1 MARRKKQ
8 IRLDNLKVEA
18 VVAEGKSLARHDGQ
32 VVFVKGAVP
41 GDVVDVNITK
51 KRKAFME
58 GTPIQFHQYSDLR
71 VDAVCDY
78 FGTCGGC
85 KWQHMG
91 YHSQLE
97 FKQQQVQDSLERI
110 AKVELPAVAQIV
122 GSEKTL
128 RYRNKLEFTFSNRKW
143 LTKEQ
148 IETEADI
155 NRNGLGFHIPGLFD
169 KVVDVD
175 TCHLME
181 EPTNAVKNAVR
192 AYALDYGLT
201 FFDIREQHGLLRN
214 LMIRMTDHGDVMV
227 LLQFFEPDMEAI
239 EGLMSHLQE
248 KFPEITSLLYVINQK
263 KNDTIFDQEIVV
275 FAGKDHIIE
284 TMGDLQF
291 KIGAKSFYQTNSAQA
306 KVLYDHT
313 LDFADLSQDDLVY
326 DLYTGTGTIANYCA
340 NQAKKVIGI
349 EYVEDAI
356 KDAFVNSEVNGIT
369 NTDFFAGDMKDVL
382 NDAFVAKHGAPDVII
397 TDPPRAG
404 MHENVVDMIL
414 RLSPKKVVYVSCNPA
429 TQARD
434 IALMDGQYQVTKVQP
449 VDMFPHT
456 HHVENIVLLELRG

>member
-18 VVAEGKSLARHDGQ
+18 VAAEGKSLARHDGQ

-227 LLQFFEPDMEAI
+227 LLQFFEPDMEVI

-313 LDFADLSQDDLVY
+313 LDFAGLSQDDLVY

-434 IALMDGQYQVTKVQP
+434 IALMDGQYQVTKIQP

>member
-18 VVAEGKSLARHDGQ
+18 VAAEGKSLARHDGQ

-201 FFDIREQHGLLRN
+201 FFDIREQYGLLRN

-313 LDFADLSQDDLVY
+313 LDFAGLSQDDLVY

-434 IALMDGQYQVTKVQP
+434 IALMDGQYQVTKIQP

>member
-1 MARRKKQ
+1 MARRRKQ
-8 IRLDNLKVEA
+8 IRLDHLEIEA
-18 VVAEGKSLARHDGQ
+18 VAAEGKSVARHDGQ

-41 GDVVDVNITK
+41 GDVVDVQVTK

-58 GTPIQFHQYSDLR
+58 GSPVVFHQYSDLR
-71 VDAVCDY
+71 VDPVCDY

-85 KWQHMG
+85 KWQHLN
-91 YHSQLE
+91 YPSQLE
-97 FKQQQVQDSLERI
+97 YKQQQVEDSLQRI
-110 AKVELPAVAQIV
+110 AKVELAGMSPII
-122 GSEKTL
+122 GSQKKL
-128 RYRNKLEFTFSNRKW
+128 RYRNKLEFTFSNKKW

-148 IETEADI
+148 ISTEEEI
-155 NRNGLGFHIPGLFD
+155 QRNGLGFHIPGLFD

-181 EPTNAVKNAVR
+181 EPTNAIKNEIR
-192 AYALDYGLT
+192 AYALRNGLT
-201 FFDIREQHGLLRN
+201 FFDIRDQHGLLRN
-214 LMIRMTDHGDVMV
+214 LMIRLTDHGDLMV

-239 EGLMSHLQE
+239 DGLMAHVQNA
-248 KFPEITSLLYVINQK
+248 FPEITSLLYVINQK
-263 KNDTIFDQEIVV
+263 KNDTIFDQEVIVYH
-275 FAGKDHIIE
+275 GEDHIVE
-284 TMGDLQF
+284 TMGDLRF
-291 KIGAKSFYQTNSAQA
+291 KIGPKSFYQTNSAQA
-306 KVLYDHT
+306 KLLYDKT
-313 LDFADLSQDDLVY
+313 IEFAGLTGDELVY

-340 NQAKKVIGI
+340 HSAKKVIGI

-382 NDAFVAKHGAPDVII
+382 NDSFVREHGTPHVII

-404 MHENVVDMIL
+404 MHEDVVDMIL
-414 RLSPKKVVYVSCNPA
+414 KLAPQKVVYVSCNPA

-434 IALMDGQYQVTKVQP
+434 IALMDASYRVERIQP

-456 HHVENIVLLELRG
+456 HHVENIVLLIKK